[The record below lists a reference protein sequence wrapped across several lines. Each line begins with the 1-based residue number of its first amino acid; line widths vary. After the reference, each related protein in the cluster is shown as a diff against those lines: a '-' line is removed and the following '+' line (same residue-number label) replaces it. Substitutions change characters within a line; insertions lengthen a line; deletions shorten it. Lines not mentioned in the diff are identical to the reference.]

1 MAEEETKFAERL
13 DELTEV
19 TFTQPDKV
27 KKIGAGDYLIDITV
41 PVPVMKHRY
50 PNALVLVYNLLLRL
64 VQEL

>member
-41 PVPVMKHRY
+41 PVPVMKHSGEIKMGEEKDDR
-50 PNALVLVYNLLLRL
+50 
-64 VQEL
+64 